1 MLTRL
6 IDYFKMQKITA
17 AFVSLSKGSDSA
29 ESPDIAVSSLTDTWL
44 LLRDL
49 QIGAERNRALYLL
62 KSRGMAH
69 SNQVRE
75 FLLTDRG
82 VELQDVYVGTS
93 GALLTGTARVT
104 LELEEKAQALVREQ
118 ESAGKAREL
127 ERKREAMEAQIAVL
141 RAEYEVER
149 AGAAKLME
157 QDRMRNMLLAGN
169 RTDMAR
175 RREAAGDRAGKT
187 PKQRK
192 GAAR

>member
-1 MLTRL
+1 
-6 IDYFKMQKITA
+6 
-17 AFVSLSKGSDSA
+17 
-29 ESPDIAVSSLTDTWL
+29 L

-82 VELQDVYVGTS
+82 VELQDVYVGPS

-157 QDRMRNMLLAGN
+157 QDRMRNMLLTGN

-175 RREAAGDRAGKT
+175 RREAAGGRAGKT
-187 PKQRK
+187 PQHRQ
-192 GAAR
+192 GAK